1 MHNWTSWLHQW
12 LRKLLG
18 AALDDKLKQY
28 FLSGAYKSIVMQG
41 VIAVLTFGTALF
53 IARVTGEE
61 GFGVYTIVFTW
72 IAIISVGAT
81 LGLDDL
87 VLKQLPVYQE
97 RQQSA
102 LIYGLLQWVNKW
114 GLLVGIGTALAVLWI
129 ARYSNIN
136 GLSNYWEYY
145 QWAVWVIPLFVLMHI
160 NQASLRALGF
170 LGRGQIAEK
179 VVQPFSF
186 LGLLLLFWLLYRQD
200 LTDMEA
206 VIARVGSFAITALVA
221 LYLLVNMTK
230 SYKTATPEQ
239 EAKKWR
245 GSSRYFAFTS
255 LLYIINTR
263 IDIVFLGFYQVPE
276 AEIAYYN
283 AALKLSDI
291 ALIPFAVLYTVTAPM
306 FSKLYV
312 AKRLDDLQEFYTK
325 TTRLSFLVIAI
336 ILLLLIIGGDWLLS
350 LFGANFIKGYPIL
363 LVLCGVKLLHVFVG
377 PANYLVMMIDLER
390 AATWI
395 LLSSVLFTIG
405 LHYYLIPIYAG
416 IGAAWATFGGLLLF
430 ELLLTTLLYYKSGI
444 FPTILGNIWRKK
456 KY

>member
-18 AALDDKLKQY
+18 AELDDKLKQY

-41 VIAVLTFGTALF
+41 AIAVLTFGTALF
-53 IARVTGEE
+53 IARVTGAD
-61 GFGVYTIVFTW
+61 GFGVYTTVFTW
-72 IAIISVGAT
+72 ITIISVGAT

-87 VLKQLPVYQE
+87 VLKQLPVYQA
-97 RQQSA
+97 RQQPS
-102 LIYGLLQWVNKW
+102 LIYGLLKW
-114 GLLVGIGTALAVLWI
+114 ANRWGVLVGIAAALIVLCV
-129 ARYSNIN
+129 ARYSAIN
-136 GLSNYWEYY
+136 GLSNYWTYY
-145 QWAVWVIPLFVLMHI
+145 QWAVWVIPLFVLMHV

-186 LGLLLLFWLLYRQD
+186 FGLLLLFWLLYQQN

-206 VIARVGSFAITALVA
+206 VKARVGSFVITVLVA
-221 LYLLVNMTK
+221 LYLLVKATK
-230 SYKTATPEQ
+230 NYQSVIPEQ
-239 EAKKWR
+239 EAKKWW
-245 GSSRYFAFTS
+245 GSSPYFAFTS

-263 IDIVFLGFYQVPE
+263 IDIVLLSFYEVSE

-312 AKRLDDLQEFYTK
+312 AKRLDDLQEFYTN
-325 TTRLSFLVIAI
+325 TTRLSFFVIAI
-336 ILLLLIIGGDWLLS
+336 ILLLLMIGGNWFLAW
-350 LFGANFIKGYPIL
+350 FGDNFVQGYPIL
-363 LVLCGVKLLHVFVG
+363 LILCGVKLLHVFVG

-390 AATWI
+390 TATWI
-395 LLSSVLFTIG
+395 LLSSVLFTVG

-444 FPTILGNIWRKK
+444 FPTILGKIWRRKK
-456 KY
+456 S

>member
-1 MHNWTSWLHQW
+1 
-12 LRKLLG
+12 
-18 AALDDKLKQY
+18 
-28 FLSGAYKSIVMQG
+28 
-41 VIAVLTFGTALF
+41 
-53 IARVTGEE
+53 
-61 GFGVYTIVFTW
+61 
-72 IAIISVGAT
+72 VGAT

-97 RQQSA
+97 RQQPA
-102 LIYGLLQWVNKW
+102 LIYGLLRWANGW
-114 GLLVGIGTALAVLWI
+114 GLLVGVGTALLVLCV
-129 ARYSNIN
+129 ARYSTIN

-186 LGLLLLFWLLYRQD
+186 LGLLLFFWFLYRQD

-206 VIARVGSFAITALVA
+206 VIARVGSFVITALVA
-221 LYLLVNMTK
+221 LYLLVKVTK
-230 SYKTATPEQ
+230 NYQTTTPKQ
-239 EAKKWR
+239 EAGMWW

-263 IDIVFLGFYQVPE
+263 IDIVLLSFYQVPE

-283 AALKLSDI
+283 AALKLSDM

-325 TTRLSFLVIAI
+325 TTRLSFFVIAI
-336 ILLLLIIGGDWLLS
+336 ILLLLIIGGDWFLV
-350 LFGANFIKGYPIL
+350 LFGANFTKGYPIL
-363 LVLCGVKLLHVFVG
+363 LILCGVKLLHVFVG

-390 AATWI
+390 VATWI

-405 LHYYLIPIYAG
+405 LHYYLIPLYAG
-416 IGAAWATFGGLLLF
+416 LGAAWATFGGLLLF
-430 ELLLTTLLYYKSGI
+430 ELLLTALLYYKSGI